1 MWFQVFYALGLV
13 TGLGLMIAVGAGL
26 GWWAG
31 SWLDTY
37 FATGAVWSIIGLV
50 SGIVGSCVSAYRLL
64 LRALATG
71 GSDDG

>member
-31 SWLDTY
+31 SWLDT
-37 FATGAVWSIIGLV
+37 
-50 SGIVGSCVSAYRLL
+50 
-64 LRALATG
+64 
-71 GSDDG
+71 